1 MGNAMFRSILGRE
14 DWNQG
19 LLRFPS
25 PHVLQTWEW
34 GEVKAQTGWTMHA
47 MRLLRGDEAIAQ
59 ALVLRRE
66 VPVLPMG
73 VGYVP
78 KGPIL
83 DWENP
88 EHVAETLDALQRLA
102 HPLRLLFIKIDPD
115 VDPDT
120 PAGQRVIALLRER
133 GWRPS
138 PEQIQFRNT
147 VLVDL
152 QGSEEEILQ
161 RMKSKW
167 RYNIRLATRRG
178 VRVREGT
185 LADLPT
191 FYALYEE
198 TARRDRFLIRPFAYY
213 KRVWEHFLRRGM
225 AHLLLA
231 EWEGTPVAGL
241 MLFVFGERA
250 WYMYGASAGGDAR
263 RHMPNH
269 LLQWEAIRLARAR
282 GCTTYDMW
290 GAPDELREDDPM
302 WGVYRF
308 KAGFGGTFQRWI
320 GAWDWPAQP
329 WGYRVYVHILPR
341 VMHSLS
347 RLLTRMR

>member
-191 FYALYEE
+191 FYALYE
-198 TARRDRFLIRPFAYY
+198 
-213 KRVWEHFLRRGM
+213 
-225 AHLLLA
+225 
-231 EWEGTPVAGL
+231 
-241 MLFVFGERA
+241 
-250 WYMYGASAGGDAR
+250 
-263 RHMPNH
+263 
-269 LLQWEAIRLARAR
+269 
-282 GCTTYDMW
+282 
-290 GAPDELREDDPM
+290 
-302 WGVYRF
+302 
-308 KAGFGGTFQRWI
+308 
-320 GAWDWPAQP
+320 
-329 WGYRVYVHILPR
+329 
-341 VMHSLS
+341 
-347 RLLTRMR
+347 